1 MEIPLD
7 AWGLPDEE
15 TMSCEDGLVENHY
28 YMDLRGLSKT
38 DFDFAWE
45 AETKILAA
53 VEEGLDLEADEAY
66 DQYIDE
72 MQALWGCDPGV
83 ATTVV
88 ALSVAGAVPFS
99 SCASYPGTH
108 YKHHPLVACWAPRD
122 LESAILEAARQAG
135 VEVSAAASPG
145 ILVWHPSNFEP
156 MREFANLLMKEVTSS

>member
-72 MQALWGCDPGV
+72 MQALWGCLVCVLPRHPLQTSPARRLLGTQRPGKR
-83 ATTVV
+83 
-88 ALSVAGAVPFS
+88 
-99 SCASYPGTH
+99 YPGG
-108 YKHHPLVACWAPRD
+108 C
-122 LESAILEAARQAG
+122 SAGR
-135 VEVSAAASPG
+135 
-145 ILVWHPSNFEP
+145 
-156 MREFANLLMKEVTSS
+156 R